1 MSERDDQAAANLG
14 NEERIR
20 RSIAA
25 KQAAHRER
33 FPVTDS
39 RTGRAIPAD
48 EWAKR
53 PIYNGTTYLGR
64 ADELGIDE

>member
-1 MSERDDQAAANLG
+1 MSEQDDQLAANLG
-14 NEERIR
+14 RGERIR

-25 KQAAHRER
+25 KHAAHRKQY
-33 FPVTDS
+33 PATDS
-39 RTGRAIPAD
+39 KTGRPIPAD